1 MSSLSH
7 SSNQILQPNIAGGA
21 NPSNAHFTNA
31 FGSRVG
37 GVSGCAGAGNSPA
50 ALAAK
55 PGYNWV
61 KMHHQKGAGM
71 SHRRGG
77 NKHSVKHSVKRSGHK
92 KSGHKKSAHKKSAQK
107 RSSHKRSSHKR
118 SSHKRSSHKRSAHK
132 KRGMRGGLSA
142 LSPSSFSGAAN
153 LPYHQFTSGE
163 PLSFVYGL
171 GGNLSAAES
180 GLASPPPMNIHSAC
194 GPNYGLVGKGLLN

>member
-1 MSSLSH
+1 MSSLSN

-31 FGSRVG
+31 YGSRVG

-61 KMHHQKGAGM
+61 KMHHHQKGGTM

-77 NKHSVKHSVKRSGHK
+77 NKRSGHKRSHKRSGHK
-92 KSGHKKSAHKKSAQK
+92 
-107 RSSHKRSSHKR
+107 RSNK
-118 SSHKRSSHKRSAHK
+118 KRSAHK
-132 KRGMRGGLSA
+132 KCGMRGGLSA
-142 LSPSSFSGAAN
+142 LSPASFSGAAN
-153 LPYHQFTSGE
+153 LPYNQFGNQ
-163 PLSFVYGL
+163 PLSFTYGM
-171 GGNLSAAES
+171 GGNLSAANS
-180 GLASPPPMNIHSAC
+180 GQANPPPMTHIQNTV

>member
-1 MSSLSH
+1 MSSLSQ

-31 FGSRVG
+31 YGSKVG

-61 KMHHQKGAGM
+61 KMHHHHQKGGAM

-77 NKHSVKHSVKRSGHK
+77 NKRSGHKRSGHK
-92 KSGHKKSAHKKSAQK
+92 
-107 RSSHKRSSHKR
+107 RSNK
-118 SSHKRSSHKRSAHK
+118 KRSAHK

-142 LSPSSFSGAAN
+142 LSPASFSGAAN
-153 LPYHQFTSGE
+153 LPYNQFTGNQ
-163 PLSFVYGL
+163 PLSFTYDTVGPA
-171 GGNLSAAES
+171 LSPANS
-180 GLASPPPMNIHSAC
+180 GLASPHIGTANNAC
-194 GPNYGLVGKGLLN
+194 AELKLKH

>member
-1 MSSLSH
+1 MSSLSQ

-31 FGSRVG
+31 YGSKVG

-61 KMHHQKGAGM
+61 KMHHHQKGGAM
-71 SHRRGG
+71 SHHRGG
-77 NKHSVKHSVKRSGHK
+77 NKRSHKRSGHK
-92 KSGHKKSAHKKSAQK
+92 RSNKK
-107 RSSHKRSSHKR
+107 RSS
-118 SSHKRSSHKRSAHK
+118 HK

-142 LSPSSFSGAAN
+142 LSPASFSGAAN
-153 LPYHQFTSGE
+153 LPYNQFTGNQ
-163 PLSFVYGL
+163 PLSFTYDTVGPA
-171 GGNLSAAES
+171 LSPANS
-180 GLASPPPMNIHSAC
+180 GLASPHIGTANNAC
-194 GPNYGLVGKGLLN
+194 AELKLKH

>member
-31 FGSRVG
+31 YGSRVG

-61 KMHHQKGAGM
+61 KMHHHQKGGVGRAGV
-71 SHRRGG
+71 HRRGG
-77 NKHSVKHSVKRSGHK
+77 NKRSHKRSGHK
-92 KSGHKKSAHKKSAQK
+92 RSNKRSNKK
-107 RSSHKRSSHKR
+107 RSS
-118 SSHKRSSHKRSAHK
+118 HK

-142 LSPSSFSGAAN
+142 LSPASFSGAAN
-153 LPYHQFTSGE
+153 LPYNQFGNQ
-163 PLSFVYGL
+163 PLSFTYGL
-171 GGNLSAAES
+171 GGNLSAANS
-180 GLASPPPMNIHSAC
+180 GQANPPPMTHIQNTV

>member
-31 FGSRVG
+31 YGSRVG

-50 ALAAK
+50 ALAAN
-55 PGYNWV
+55 PGYNWE
-61 KMHHQKGAGM
+61 KMHHHQKGGAM

-77 NKHSVKHSVKRSGHK
+77 NKRGHKRSG
-92 KSGHKKSAHKKSAQK
+92 
-107 RSSHKRSSHKR
+107 
-118 SSHKRSSHKRSAHK
+118 HKRSAHK

-142 LSPSSFSGAAN
+142 LSPASFSGAAN
-153 LPYHQFTSGE
+153 LPYHQFTGNQ
-163 PLSFVYGL
+163 PLSFTYGL
-171 GGNLSAAES
+171 GGNLSAANS
-180 GLASPPPMNIHSAC
+180 GQANPPPMTHIQNTV

>member
-7 SSNQILQPNIAGGA
+7 SSNQILQPIAGGA
-21 NPSNAHFTNA
+21 NASGAHFTNA
-31 FGSRVG
+31 FGSMVG

-61 KMHHQKGAGM
+61 KIHHQKGAGVGAM
-71 SHRRGG
+71 THRRGG
-77 NKHSVKHSVKRSGHK
+77 KRSVKSAHKRSGHK
-92 KSGHKKSAHKKSAQK
+92 RGGNK
-107 RSSHKRSSHKR
+107 RSHKRSG
-118 SSHKRSSHKRSAHK
+118 HKRSAHK

-153 LPYHQFTSGE
+153 PPYHQFTGGE
-163 PLSFVYGL
+163 PLSFTYDTVGPA
-171 GGNLSAAES
+171 LSPANS
-180 GLASPPPMNIHSAC
+180 GLASPHIGTANNAC
-194 GPNYGLVGKGLLN
+194 GPNYGLRP

>member
-1 MSSLSH
+1 MSSLSQ

-31 FGSRVG
+31 YGSKVG

-61 KMHHQKGAGM
+61 KMHHHHQKGGAM

-77 NKHSVKHSVKRSGHK
+77 NKRSHKRSGNKRSGNKRSNKRSGHK
-92 KSGHKKSAHKKSAQK
+92 RSGHK
-107 RSSHKRSSHKR
+107 RSNK
-118 SSHKRSSHKRSAHK
+118 KRSAHK

-142 LSPSSFSGAAN
+142 LSPASFSGAAN
-153 LPYHQFTSGE
+153 LPYNQFTGNQ
-163 PLSFVYGL
+163 PLSFTYDTVGPA
-171 GGNLSAAES
+171 LSPANS
-180 GLASPPPMNIHSAC
+180 GLASPHIGTANNAC
-194 GPNYGLVGKGLLN
+194 AELKLKH